1 MRWLIVLLAALGCGN
16 DGRGDTNDAA
26 PDGNPVVDSGT
37 PSLAPAFVRNFFLD
51 CGSVQERCTRQTPGP
66 GTGTILL
73 VTITY
78 SPQTAHAVS
87 VTDEG
92 GQLFQRAIDPIP
104 WAAGDGDSQT
114 ELWWGRRGLGTTA
127 VHVNVSEQVS
137 INVYVSEFAATAV
150 DQVAAF
156 AGKAN
161 NSGVFSSRTRTIT
174 HVPQLIFGHGEGRNA
189 LVSPGAGFTQ
199 RVMELGNIEETK
211 VAEIPGEYEAPFM
224 LDRGGHWVALM
235 ATLR

>member
-1 MRWLIVLLAALGCGN
+1 MI
-16 DGRGDTNDAA
+16 
-26 PDGNPVVDSGT
+26 DSGT
-37 PSLAPAFVRNFFLD
+37 PSSAPTFVRNFFLD
-51 CGSVQERCTRQTPGP
+51 CGLIQERCTLQTPGP

-73 VTITY
+73 VVITY
-78 SPQTAHAVS
+78 RPQTAHAVS
-87 VTDEG
+87 VSDEG

-104 WAAGDGDSQT
+104 WAAGDGDLQT
-114 ELWWGRRGLGTTA
+114 EMWWGRRGLGTTA
-127 VHVNVSEQVS
+127 VHVNVSEQVNG

-161 NSGVFSSRTRTIT
+161 NSGGFSSGTRTIT

-211 VAEIPGEYEAPFM
+211 VAEIPGAYEAPFM